1 MSAHPD
7 VLPRYLHS
15 IVSKE
20 GFGVCLSCQVKDR
33 RFAPAVCSSHQ
44 QSVSPVFTVGVTLS
58 KDICH
63 KKNFSH
69 LHSYFITICLCL
81 LHCFVDISECAS
93 FLFSD
98 HTVSC
103 CHWAVSCT
111 HQGQT
116 AHTWPPSYSVQIQL
130 QTPVLP
136 SLSESY
142 NLPALPQLPRGPEG
156 LKESRIQEMGLREES
171 EKSS

>member
-7 VLPRYLHS
+7 VLPRYLNS

-44 QSVSPVFTVGVTLS
+44 QSISPVFTVGVTLS

-81 LHCFVDISECAS
+81 LRCFVDNSECAS
-93 FLFSD
+93 FCFPITLSAAVTELFLVLTKGKLLILGLL
-98 HTVSC
+98 HTPCRFSFRLQSC
-103 CHWAVSCT
+103 HLF
-111 HQGQT
+111 Q
-116 AHTWPPSYSVQIQL
+116 
-130 QTPVLP
+130 
-136 SLSESY
+136 
-142 NLPALPQLPRGPEG
+142 NLTTCQRCRNCLGAL
-156 LKESRIQEMGLREES
+156 KD
-171 EKSS
+171 